1 MKSNIAHLLIPFA
14 ALAFLL
20 AACDASNCP
29 LESTVT
35 CNYGFYDSEGTAVS
49 YGDTITIKTLLAGW
63 QVQYTYRRLGYQAQ
77 TLSYRDSTLLAQGW
91 TETVANVRR
100 DTVLVNKLAGASS
113 MELPM
118 MYFSAED
125 TLILSY
131 ASIKNCDTLYV
142 AHESYSNVDLPECGT
157 HRFHYLKAVRSTHA
171 AIDHVEISSPEVNYK
186 GNENVK
192 LYFYGTA
199 E

>member
-1 MKSNIAHLLIPFA
+1 M
-14 ALAFLL
+14 ALLL

-49 YGDTITIKTLLAGW
+49 YNDTITVKTLLEGTK
-63 QVQYTYRRLGYQAQ
+63 VQYTYRRLGYPAQ
-77 TLSYRDSTLLAQGW
+77 TLSHRDSALLAQGW
-91 TETVANVRR
+91 TETVASVRR
-100 DTVLVNKLAGASS
+100 DTVLMNRLAGASS
-113 MELPM
+113 MKLPM
-118 MYFSAED
+118 GYFSNED
-125 TLILSY
+125 TLIFSY
-131 ASIKNCDTLYV
+131 ANIKHSDTLYV
-142 AHESYSNVDLPECGT
+142 THESYSNVDLPECGT

-171 AIDHVEISSPEVNYK
+171 AIDHVEISAPEVNYK
-186 GNENVK
+186 GNENIK